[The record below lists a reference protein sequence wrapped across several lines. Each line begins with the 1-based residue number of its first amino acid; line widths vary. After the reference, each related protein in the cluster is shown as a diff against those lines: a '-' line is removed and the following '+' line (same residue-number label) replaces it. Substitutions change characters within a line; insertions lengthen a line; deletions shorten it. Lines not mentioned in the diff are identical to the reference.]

1 MTLREAYREA
11 MNHVTV
17 TSEMR
22 ARILNNIQSADI
34 RTTRVRFFSRS
45 ARYLAAAACLALL
58 IAGSIVLP
66 NFIAPAQNGD
76 QSGVQNGTLDRTE
89 AASLHELSQLVGFEV
104 GALENRLLLSHKRSI
119 RPMARNWRK

>member
-66 NFIAPAQNGD
+66 
-76 QSGVQNGTLDRTE
+76 
-89 AASLHELSQLVGFEV
+89 
-104 GALENRLLLSHKRSI
+104 
-119 RPMARNWRK
+119 